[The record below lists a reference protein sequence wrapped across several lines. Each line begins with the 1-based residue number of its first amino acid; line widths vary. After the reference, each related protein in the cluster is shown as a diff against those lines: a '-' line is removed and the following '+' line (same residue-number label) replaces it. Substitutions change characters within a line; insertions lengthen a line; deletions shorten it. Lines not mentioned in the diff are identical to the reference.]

1 MVGYMKMFVGAAKD
15 RLEALMASPM
25 APATMHFRTLSLL
38 MMILFNDLM
47 GVQYLCTNYPHL
59 SWTKLLLIFF
69 DTAIIAVDGIKT
81 LLRYGEGTR
90 CSDLLP
96 LSSAA
101 AAAIPLAPPP
111 AALSG
116 CLLSL

>member
-15 RLEALMASPM
+15 RLETLMASPM

-47 GVQYLCTNYPHL
+47 GVQYLCTNFPHL

-81 LLRYGEGTR
+81 LLRYGER
-90 CSDLLP
+90 QQLL
-96 LSSAA
+96 
-101 AAAIPLAPPP
+101 
-111 AALSG
+111 
-116 CLLSL
+116 